1 MQHQL
6 LGRQDYPYE
15 AVMPAVAQHHTEL
28 VVGIALAFV
37 FIWGAIKLVK
47 HKEARLLICMITGF
61 VCVLNESHAMGMLN
75 FVYPPVGQHVLY
87 VGFSGPMPWFMG
99 MEYCAFFGIAN
110 AMYLNSVL
118 GRGWSATAFWI
129 GTASLIAAEALLEV
143 VSIDLGLWAYFDDQA
158 NMILDFPVHVAVLV
172 SGISMVVGAATR
184 LWFGYMKGAKQWLLI
199 LVGPALFVGVF
210 SVYAFP
216 ACFGIESAGGVDSAR
231 IGSTITIIVS
241 FTAAYYVTKLLSSI
255 PQPRNG

>member
-28 VVGIALAFV
+28 VVGIALAIV

-61 VCVLNESHAMGMLN
+61 VCVLNESHARGMLN

-99 MEYCAFFGIAN
+99 MEY
-110 AMYLNSVL
+110 
-118 GRGWSATAFWI
+118 
-129 GTASLIAAEALLEV
+129 
-143 VSIDLGLWAYFDDQA
+143 WAYFDDQA

-241 FTAAYYVTKLLSSI
+241 FTAAYYLTKLLSSI